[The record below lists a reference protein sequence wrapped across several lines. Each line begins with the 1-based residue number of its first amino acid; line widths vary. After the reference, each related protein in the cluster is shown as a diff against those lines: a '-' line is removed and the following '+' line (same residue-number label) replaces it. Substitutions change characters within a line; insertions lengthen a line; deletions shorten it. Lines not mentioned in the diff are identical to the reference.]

1 MGSVPTFWFSWG
13 TAMTKRVQNALT
25 VKGVQ
30 AMLKK
35 PGRYADGQ
43 GLFLEVKSATAA
55 SWILRY
61 KSGDKMR
68 EKGLGSAHTV
78 DLAKA
83 REAAAKVRVQVSE
96 GHDPLA
102 EKEATKAAPTF
113 KSVATEV
120 LATLKPGWR
129 NAKHAHQWEK
139 TLETYAYPTI
149 GDKPVDTIEAQD
161 LLAILQPLWLDKH
174 ETGRRVRQRLATV
187 LDYAFSQGWRPAETP
202 MRAISRGL
210 PKRTKAVKHFEAMPY
225 GEIATFMA
233 ELRSER
239 QGMGALALEALILTA
254 ARSGDIRGATWD
266 EIDLDAKL
274 WAIPATRMK
283 RPRPHLI
290 PLSDAAV
297 TVFKRALELRTG
309 DEPLCFPG
317 IARTRATAA
326 QAAMAKPLSDA
337 SLKAVL
343 VRMGRTALPH
353 GFRSTFKDWASEVAR
368 YPNELSEAALAHAI
382 KDKTEAAY
390 RRGDLLERRRE
401 MMEAWAA
408 WCDARPTSNVIALH
422 DDRRNPMTA

>member
-1 MGSVPTFWFSWG
+1 MP
-13 TAMTKRVQNALT
+13 KRLQSALT

-30 AMLKK
+30 GLLKR

-43 GLFLEVKSATAA
+43 GLFLEVKSTTAA

-61 KSGDKMR
+61 KSGEKTR
-68 EKGLGSAHTV
+68 EKGLGSAYVV

-83 REAAAKVRVQVSE
+83 REAAGKLRVQVAE
-96 GHDPLA
+96 GRDPLA
-102 EKEATKAAPTF
+102 EREAAKTAPTF
-113 KSVATEV
+113 EALAAEV

-139 TLETYAYPTI
+139 TLETYAFPTI
-149 GDKPVDTIEAQD
+149 GDKTVDSIDAQD
-161 LLAILQPLWLDKH
+161 LLAILQPLWLEKH
-174 ETGRRVRQRLATV
+174 ETGRRVRQRLAAV

-210 PKRTKAVKHFEAMPY
+210 PKRAQPVQHFEAMPY
-225 GEIATFMA
+225 SDVAAFMA
-233 ELRSER
+233 DLRGRS
-239 QGMGALALEALILTA
+239 GMGALALEALILTA
-254 ARSGDIRGATWD
+254 CRSGDIRGATWD
-266 EIDLDAKL
+266 EIDLEAKL

-290 PLSDAAV
+290 PLSNAV
-297 TVFKRALELRTG
+297 VAVFNRALDLRTG
-309 DEPLCFPG
+309 DELLCFPG
-317 IARTRATAA
+317 IARNRATATQPA
-326 QAAMAKPLSDA
+326 TAKPLSDA

-343 VRMGRTALPH
+343 VRMGQTALPH

-368 YPNELSEAALAHAI
+368 CPNELSEAALAHAI

-408 WCDARPTSNVIALH
+408 WCDAKSAENVVPIANA
-422 DDRRNPMTA
+422 RKK

>member
-1 MGSVPTFWFSWG
+1 MP
-13 TAMTKRVQNALT
+13 KRLQNALT
-25 VKGVQ
+25 VNGVKS
-30 AMLKK
+30 ALKK

-61 KSGDKMR
+61 RYGERTR
-68 EKGLGSAHTV
+68 EKGLGSAFTLE
-78 DLAKA
+78 LAKA
-83 REAAAKVRVQVSE
+83 REAAAKVRTQVAE

-102 EKEATKAAPTF
+102 EKEATKKAPTF
-113 KSVATEV
+113 KALAAEV
-120 LATLKPGWR
+120 LTTLKPGWR
-129 NAKHAHQWEK
+129 NAKHAHQWEQ
-139 TLETYAYPTI
+139 TLITFAYPTI
-149 GDKPVDTIEAQD
+149 GEKTVDSIDAQD
-161 LLAILQPLWLDKH
+161 LLAILQPIWLTKH
-174 ETGRRVRQRLATV
+174 ETARRVRQRLAAV

-210 PKRTKAVKHFEAMPY
+210 PKRSKPVQHFEAMPY
-225 GEIATFMA
+225 GDVAAFIS
-233 ELRSER
+233 ELRAER
-239 QGMGALALEALILTA
+239 HGMGALALEALILTA
-254 ARSGDIRGATWD
+254 CRSGDVRGATWD

-290 PLSDAAV
+290 PLSIAV
-297 TVFKRALELRTG
+297 VAVFQKALDLRTC
-309 DEPLCFPG
+309 DEPLCFRG

-326 QAAMAKPLSDA
+326 LQATGKPLSDA

-353 GFRSTFKDWASEVAR
+353 GFRSTFKDWASEVAG
-368 YPNELSEAALAHAI
+368 YPNELYEAALAHAV

-408 WCDARPTSNVIALH
+408 WCGAKPNGKVVPIGINKA
-422 DDRRNPMTA
+422 